1 MQILEREPFLDEL
14 QSLLVRSA
22 AGGGH
27 LVMLGGEA
35 GVGKTSLIR
44 QFRAQSDG
52 AARVLI
58 GACDA
63 LSTPRPLG
71 PIDDIA
77 SDAGAELSRLL
88 RESARRGEIFRAV
101 LDELNR
107 SAEPTLLVLEDVHWA
122 DESTLDLLRFLGRR
136 IGTSRGT
143 VLATYRE
150 DEVGPLHPLRIVL
163 GDLATSPNVRR
174 MSLPPLSEE
183 AVRTLVGARELDT
196 HALFDLTGGNPFF
209 VTEVLAAEV
218 NGIPSTVRDAVLT
231 RVARVSEPA
240 REALSAAAV
249 MGSPM
254 EPWILAEVAGV
265 NSAAIEECLA
275 SGMLGADQLS
285 LRFRH
290 ELAREAILGTISPP
304 RRIELHARILRAL
317 LASPVSDQDPAR
329 LAHHAEGALDHAA
342 VLTHAVEAA
351 RRASAL
357 GATRQEAAQYG
368 RALRF
373 AAGLE
378 PRERACLLE
387 AHSFALYV
395 VDQWVEAIRAREE
408 ALEIWRG
415 LRDRLKEGENLR
427 WLSRLSWVAGR
438 STDAIEIG
446 ERALEILEPF
456 ETGIQLARAYSNM
469 SQLRMLAAETDA
481 AIHWGEKAIELAER
495 EGDTETLIH
504 ATNNVGSARFV
515 AGDESGIAIL
525 EHSLNLA
532 KIHDYPEHAGRA
544 LCNLA
549 SFGCERRWFT
559 LANRY
564 LNEGIPYCVEHDLDF
579 YRWYLVAWQSLIHL
593 YQGSWNQA
601 ATVAGT
607 VVREPTIAPVSRIP
621 ALCALGRIRA
631 RRGDPEVWPVLD
643 EALELASRT
652 NELQR
657 VGPARAARAEA
668 AWLAGDRERT
678 IAEANAELERSIRL
692 NERWL
697 AGEFAY
703 WLWKAGELTTPPEHA
718 IEPYA
723 LQIQGEWAAAAERW
737 DAIGCPYEA
746 ARARAEGSDEAAMR
760 LAWTAFDQLGA
771 RPELIGLGR
780 RLRDLGARNL
790 PRGPRPTTRS
800 NSALLTTRE
809 LEVLGKM
816 QHGLSNAEIAD
827 QLYLSRKTVEHHISS
842 ILSKLGVSSR
852 QKALL
857 EASSRGLLVQDG
869 SAPVKT

>member
-1 MQILEREPFLDEL
+1 
-14 QSLLVRSA
+14 V
-22 AGGGH
+22 
-27 LVMLGGEA
+27 
-35 GVGKTSLIR
+35 
-44 QFRAQSDG
+44 
-52 AARVLI
+52 
-58 GACDA
+58 
-63 LSTPRPLG
+63 
-71 PIDDIA
+71 
-77 SDAGAELSRLL
+77 
-88 RESARRGEIFRAV
+88 
-101 LDELNR
+101 
-107 SAEPTLLVLEDVHWA
+107 
-122 DESTLDLLRFLGRR
+122 
-136 IGTSRGT
+136 
-143 VLATYRE
+143 
-150 DEVGPLHPLRIVL
+150 
-163 GDLATSPNVRR
+163 
-174 MSLPPLSEE
+174 
-183 AVRTLVGARELDT
+183 
-196 HALFDLTGGNPFF
+196 TGGNPFF

-240 REALSAAAV
+240 RKTLSAAAV

-254 EPWILAEVAGV
+254 EPWILADVADV

-304 RRIELHARILRAL
+304 RLIELHARILTAL

-329 LAHHAEGALDHAA
+329 LAHHAEGARDHAA

-378 PRERACLLE
+378 PRERALLLE

-395 VDQWVEAIRAREE
+395 VDQWVESIRAREA
-408 ALEIWRG
+408 ALAIWRKLG
-415 LRDRLKEGENLR
+415 DRLKEGENLR

-446 ERALEILEPF
+446 QQALEILEPF
-456 ETGIQLARAYSNM
+456 QTGIQLARAYSNM
-469 SQLRMLAAETDA
+469 AQLRMLAMETEA
-481 AIHWGEKAIELAER
+481 AVTWGEKAIALAEQD
-495 EGDTETLIH
+495 GDTETLIH
-504 ATNNVGSARFV
+504 ATNNVGSARFM
-515 AGDESGIAIL
+515 AGDFSGKVQLEQSLQLAI
-525 EHSLNLA
+525 SG
-532 KIHDYPEHAGRA
+532 DYPEHAGRA

-549 SFGCERRWFT
+549 SFGCMNRLFDI
-559 LANRY
+559 ANRY
-564 LNEGIPYCVEHDLDF
+564 LAEGIPYCVDHDLDF
-579 YRWYLVAWQSLIHL
+579 YRWYLVAWQSVAGL
-593 YQGSWNQA
+593 YQGDWNKA
-601 ATVAGT
+601 AEIADM
-607 VVREPTIAPVSRIP
+607 VVREPSIAPVSRIP
-621 ALCALGRIRA
+621 ALGTLGRIRA

-657 VGPARAARAEA
+657 IGPTRAARAEA

-678 IAEANAELERSIRL
+678 IIEANAEFERAARL
-692 NERWL
+692 NEQWL
-697 AGEFAY
+697 VGEFAY
-703 WLWKAGELTTPPEHA
+703 WLWKVGELSTAPENA
-718 IEPYA
+718 IAPYA
-723 LQIQGEWAAAAERW
+723 LQISGDWAAAAERW

-746 ARARAEGSDEAAMR
+746 ARARAESGDEAALR
-760 LAWTAFDQLGA
+760 LAWSGFDQLGA
-771 RPELIGLGR
+771 RPEMVGLSR

-816 QHGLSNAEIAD
+816 QHGLSNAEIAE

-842 ILSKLGVSSR
+842 ILAKLGVSSR